1 MTSLFNAKVC
11 ALALGA
17 ALISQAAFALEAPT
31 GRVILT
37 VTGNITETNSE
48 QGAQFD
54 RDMLLALGANK
65 LTTET
70 PWTEGVNTF
79 TGPSLAA
86 LLEAVGA
93 SKESSLSIT
102 ALNDYSANLPAQ
114 DAYDHNIM
122 LAMDMNGERMSVRDK
137 GPIFVLYPFA
147 EDPSLNN
154 EVIHNRSV
162 WQVKSITVN

>member
-1 MTSLFNAKVC
+1 MKSFFNAKVC
-11 ALALGA
+11 ALTLGA
-17 ALISQAAFALEAPT
+17 ALLSQAAFALESPA

-37 VTGNITETNSE
+37 VTGNITETNSD

-54 RDMLLALGANK
+54 RAMLLALGADE

-70 PWTEGVNTF
+70 PWTEGINTF
-79 TGPSLAA
+79 TGPRLSA

-93 SKESSLSIT
+93 AKESTLAVT
-102 ALNDYSANLPAQ
+102 ALNDYSANVPAQ
-114 DAYDHNIM
+114 DAYDHNVM
-122 LAMDMNGERMSVRDK
+122 LAMDMNDKRMSVRDK

>member
-1 MTSLFNAKVC
+1 MKSLINAKAC
-11 ALALGA
+11 AFTFGVALF
-17 ALISQAAFALEAPT
+17 SQAAFALEAPT

-37 VTGNITETNSE
+37 VSGNITETNSE

-54 RDMLLALGANK
+54 REMLLALGANE

-70 PWTEGVNTF
+70 PWTEGINTF
-79 TGPSLAA
+79 TGPRLSVV
-86 LLEAVGA
+86 LEAVGA
-93 SKESSLSIT
+93 AKDSQLAVT
-102 ALNDYSANLPAQ
+102 ALNDYSANVPAQ
-114 DAYDHNIM
+114 DAYEHNIM
-122 LAMDMNGERMSVRDK
+122 LAMDMNGKKMSVRDK

>member
-1 MTSLFNAKVC
+1 MKSIFSAKVC
-11 ALALGA
+11 ALTLGA
-17 ALISQAAFALEAPT
+17 ALLSQAALALEAPA

-37 VTGNITETNSE
+37 VSGNITETNSD

-54 RDMLLALGANK
+54 RDMLLALGANE

-79 TGPSLAA
+79 TGPRLAA

-93 SKESSLSIT
+93 SKESSLSVT
-102 ALNDYSANLPAQ
+102 ALNDYSANVPAQ

>member
-1 MTSLFNAKVC
+1 MKQLLGAKIC
-11 ALALGA
+11 ALTLGA
-17 ALISQAAFALEAPT
+17 MLLSPVTFALEAPT

-37 VTGNITETNSE
+37 VSGNITETNSA

-54 RDMLLALGANK
+54 RDMLLALGVDEMV
-65 LTTET
+65 TET
-70 PWTEGVNTF
+70 PWTEGINTF
-79 TGPSLAA
+79 SGPRLSA
-86 LLEAVGA
+86 LLSAVGA
-93 SKESSLSIT
+93 AATSNLSVT
-102 ALNDYSANLPAQ
+102 ALNDYSANVPAK

-122 LAMDMNGERMSVRDK
+122 LAMDMNGDRMSVRDK

-162 WQVKSITVN
+162 WQVKSITVE